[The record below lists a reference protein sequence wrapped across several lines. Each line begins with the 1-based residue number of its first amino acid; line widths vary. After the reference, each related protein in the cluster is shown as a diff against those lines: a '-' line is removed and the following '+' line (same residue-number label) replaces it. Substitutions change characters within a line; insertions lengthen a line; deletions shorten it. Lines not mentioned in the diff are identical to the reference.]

1 MNSAA
6 NGHGQCES
14 CCCCCCCYGEQ
25 QRSGTIPRHK
35 GGIVGGNNA
44 FCRQAQ
50 TSASTDKRR
59 QSSRVWRWIKRRL
72 FALAQGEDVAYRR
85 RTEALEDVSLTLTKR
100 LSFINEDKRGTSTV
114 ELVKREGSTLGLII
128 SGGIDKGTRP
138 KVESLRPGSIAHRC
152 DALAIGDHIVAVNG
166 IRTSKLK
173 HDEIV
178 NLLKN
183 AGDKV
188 VLDVEYEIPSTA
200 AEMSMCVCPKVIQ
213 VKLEKENG
221 SFGFLIR
228 GGTCPEKL
236 KCRPLTIT
244 HVRPGAPADREGTI
258 KAGDRLL
265 AVDNINLNNASLNEA
280 MAVLKQ
286 VEKQALLTIEYDVSV
301 MDAVRNA
308 SGPLLVEIDKTPGA
322 QLGATL
328 TQVPHGEGAIVF
340 DSIKQASIAER
351 CGALHVGDQLLAID
365 GTRVDQMT
373 AAEAMQLLKM
383 AVGDII
389 RLEILP
395 ISQMALRKCPSS
407 QSKRSAAAAGQGY
420 ASSYDTLSSMGAH
433 SNRSA
438 ATAQGRCPLPPL
450 PPPPPQVPSTPSSSR
465 RGKPSRK
472 QLPEYLSSSSNA
484 SISSVYG
491 VPPCLFGPSQLSHTE
506 TTQVII
512 YADHKGFGFALQ
524 GPTPY
529 ASDPLPPVPTISS
542 IDPRGPAERTGVVQI
557 GDRVLTV
564 NGQSTEGL
572 SVEEVTQLIQQSR
585 PRVVLDIEFDVA
597 ESVIPSSGTFTV
609 KLAKKGPG
617 LGITITSPKNRRPG
631 EPLLISDIKHG
642 SVAHRTGTL
651 QPGDH
656 LLAIDSVRM
665 DNCTIEDAAQILQA
679 SEEVVKLRI
688 RKDEAFCEEPDATG
702 AVIFTVELARH
713 GGPLGITISGT
724 EEPFDPIII
733 SGLTEGGLAERT
745 GALHVGDR
753 ILAINGQSLRG
764 KPLSEAIL
772 LLQNSGD
779 VVTLKISKSP
789 RNQGLDAH
797 RIERPKEVS
806 PALRRSLVA
815 TPPVPCLATTE
826 PRPTFQPEPSSF
838 LNLYATPIP
847 SVDSAVESWDSY
859 GGLEAAT
866 AAAAA
871 NGAAP
876 TLAKV
881 VPSTPDI
888 ARRETDVP
896 TTVAQPSSPKQSC
909 SNVSAELKSWERDVW
924 GHRPPPNLTAIPGP
938 SASNPQTFIPTSSH
952 SAASDSGSADWSKVL
967 EDLETCGQ
975 SKLLRQIE
983 RSIMGSLPSIAP
995 LPNPEMHL
1003 PNPENLQYDDLYG
1016 FQSRLQSD
1024 DTSTECEFQT
1034 ADHEQAPFT
1043 LSPYE
1048 VQHDG
1053 HRHGDGS
1060 VTPYPNY
1067 GGRMTAPIPIEVHRV
1082 TLFKDKVYE
1091 DFGFS
1096 VSDGLY
1102 EKGVY
1107 VNRIRPGGPA
1117 DMSGILKPFDRIL
1130 QVNETKTHDFDCCLT
1145 VPLMASAGDSV
1156 ELIVSRPAYVN
1167 GNSSHRNY
1175 EGSAFHPWIDD
1186 NDREDCSSP
1195 HGSRPGSQ
1203 ILTKTL

>member
-1 MNSAA
+1 MSSV
-6 NGHGQCES
+6 GDGCRPCDS
-14 CCCCCCCYGEQ
+14 CCCCCGAGRELTTVSC
-25 QRSGTIPRHK
+25 H
-35 GGIVGGNNA
+35 NNNE
-44 FCRQAQ
+44 
-50 TSASTDKRR
+50 ASRR
-59 QSSRVWRWIKRRL
+59 QTTATTTAAVRSRRRSRFWKWIKRRL
-72 FALAQGEDVAYRR
+72 LSVAHGEDVAYRR

-100 LSFINEDKRGTSTV
+100 LSFINEDKRGSSTV
-114 ELVKREGSTLGLII
+114 ELVKREGSTLGLIL
-128 SGGIDKGTRP
+128 SGGIDKGSRP

-152 DALAIGDHIVAVNG
+152 DALAVGDHIVAVNG

-213 VKLEKENG
+213 VKLEKENS

-228 GGTCPEKL
+228 GGNCPEKL

-244 HVRPGAPADREGTI
+244 HVRPGGPADREGTI

-340 DSIKQASIAER
+340 DSIKQASVAER

-383 AVGDII
+383 AVGDVI

-395 ISQMALRKCPSS
+395 ISQMALRKCPST
-407 QSKRSAAAAGQGY
+407 QSKRSGAPPPPPHGY
-420 ASSYDTLSSMGAH
+420 ASSYDTLSSMGGH

-438 ATAQGRCPLPPL
+438 ATAAAGRCPLPPL
-450 PPPPPQVPSTPSSSR
+450 PPPQVPSTPSSSR

-472 QLPEYLSSSSNA
+472 HLPEYLSSSSNA

-491 VPPCLFGPSQLSHTE
+491 VPPGLVGPSQLSHTE
-506 TTQVII
+506 TTQVVI

-529 ASDPLPPVPTISS
+529 SADPLPPVPTISS
-542 IDPRGPAERTGVVQI
+542 IDPRGPAERTGVVQV
-557 GDRVLTV
+557 GDRVLSV
-564 NGQSTEGL
+564 NGQTTEGL
-572 SVEEVTQLIQQSR
+572 SLEEVTQLIQQSR

-806 PALRRSLVA
+806 SALRRSLVA
-815 TPPVPCLATTE
+815 TPTPCAKE
-826 PRPTFQPEPSSF
+826 PHPPTFQPEPSGF

-859 GGLEAAT
+859 GGLEAA

-871 NGAAP
+871 MANGPAPIQNKVLPPPTPDLSRREADAP
-876 TLAKV
+876 TSA
-881 VPSTPDI
+881 
-888 ARRETDVP
+888 
-896 TTVAQPSSPKQSC
+896 AQPSSPQQSC
-909 SNVSAELKSWERDVW
+909 PNVSAELKSWEREVW
-924 GHRPPPNLTAIPGP
+924 GHRPPPNLTAPGP
-938 SASNPQTFIPTSSH
+938 STANPQAFITTSNH

-995 LPNPEMHL
+995 LPHPDMHL

-1024 DTSTECEFQT
+1024 DTSTECEFQA

-1053 HRHGDGS
+1053 QRHDGS

-1130 QVNETKTHDFDCCLT
+1130 QVNETKTHDYDCCLT
-1145 VPLMASAGDSV
+1145 VPLMASAGDAV
-1156 ELIVSRPAYVN
+1156 ELIVSRPAYIN

-1175 EGSAFHPWIDD
+1175 EPSSFHPWIDD

-1195 HGSRPGSQ
+1195 QGSRPGSQ

>member
-1 MNSAA
+1 MSSV
-6 NGHGQCES
+6 GDGCQP
-14 CCCCCCCYGEQ
+14 CCCCCDAGRELNTVS
-25 QRSGTIPRHK
+25 RRNNGVPR
-35 GGIVGGNNA
+35 
-44 FCRQAQ
+44 
-50 TSASTDKRR
+50 RR
-59 QSSRVWRWIKRRL
+59 MTATVTAATTATTSSRRRKTRIWKWIKRRL
-72 FALAQGEDVAYRR
+72 LSVALGEDVAYRR

-100 LSFINEDKRGTSTV
+100 LSFINEDKRGSSTV
-114 ELVKREGSTLGLII
+114 ELVKREGSTLGLIL
-128 SGGIDKGTRP
+128 SGGIDKGSRP

-152 DALAIGDHIVAVNG
+152 DALAVGDHIVAVNG

-244 HVRPGAPADREGTI
+244 HVRPGGPADREGTI

-280 MAVLKQ
+280 TAVLKQ

-340 DSIKQASIAER
+340 DSIKQASVAER

-383 AVGDII
+383 AIGDVI

-395 ISQMALRKCPSS
+395 ISQMALRKCPST
-407 QSKRSAAAAGQGY
+407 QSKRSAAPPPPPHGY
-420 ASSYDTLSSMGAH
+420 ASSYDTLSSMGGH

-438 ATAQGRCPLPPL
+438 TTAPTGRCPLPPL
-450 PPPPPQVPSTPSSSR
+450 PPPQVPSTPSSSR
-465 RGKPSRK
+465 RGKSSRK
-472 QLPEYLSSSSNA
+472 HLPEYLSSSSNA

-491 VPPCLFGPSQLSHTE
+491 VPPCLVGPSQLSHTE
-506 TTQVII
+506 TTQVVI

-529 ASDPLPPVPTISS
+529 SSDPLPPVPTISS
-542 IDPRGPAERTGVVQI
+542 IDPRGPAERTGVVQV
-557 GDRVLTV
+557 GDRVLSV
-564 NGQSTEGL
+564 NGQTTEGL
-572 SVEEVTQLIQQSR
+572 SLEEVTQLIQQSR

-789 RNQGLDAH
+789 RNQGRGLDVH
-797 RIERPKEVS
+797 RIERPKE
-806 PALRRSLVA
+806 
-815 TPPVPCLATTE
+815 
-826 PRPTFQPEPSSF
+826 PEPSSF

-859 GGLEAAT
+859 GGLEAAAAT
-866 AAAAA
+866 AAIA
-871 NGAAP
+871 NGP
-876 TLAKV
+876 VPIQNKV
-881 VPSTPDI
+881 LPPPTPDLT
-888 ARRETDVP
+888 RREADVP
-896 TTVAQPSSPKQSC
+896 TTVAQPSSPQQSSC
-909 SNVSAELKSWERDVW
+909 PPNVSAELKSWEREVW
-924 GHRPPPNLTAIPGP
+924 GHRPPPNLTSP
-938 SASNPQTFIPTSSH
+938 STSNPHAFAPTSSH

-995 LPNPEMHL
+995 LPNPDVHL
-1003 PNPENLQYDDLYG
+1003 PNPETLQYDDLYG

-1024 DTSTECEFQT
+1024 DTSTECEFQVP
-1034 ADHEQAPFT
+1034 DHEQTPFT

-1048 VQHDG
+1048 GGQP
-1053 HRHGDGS
+1053 HRDGS
-1060 VTPYPNY
+1060 GMPYPNY
-1067 GGRMTAPIPIEVHRV
+1067 GGHMTAPIPIEVHRV

-1130 QVNETKTHDFDCCLT
+1130 QVNETKTHDYDCCLT

-1156 ELIVSRPAYVN
+1156 ELIVSRPAYIN
-1167 GNSSHRNY
+1167 GNSSHRGY
-1175 EGSAFHPWIDD
+1175 EPSSFHPWIDD

>member
-1 MNSAA
+1 MEC
-6 NGHGQCES
+6 GFVP
-14 CCCCCCCYGEQ
+14 Y
-25 QRSGTIPRHK
+25 
-35 GGIVGGNNA
+35 
-44 FCRQAQ
+44 
-50 TSASTDKRR
+50 
-59 QSSRVWRWIKRRL
+59 
-72 FALAQGEDVAYRR
+72 ALASID
-85 RTEALEDVSLTLTKR
+85 SR
-100 LSFINEDKRGTSTV
+100 LHV
-114 ELVKREGSTLGLII
+114 LLLLVVPT
-128 SGGIDKGTRP
+128 P
-138 KVESLRPGSIAHRC
+138 A
-152 DALAIGDHIVAVNG
+152 
-166 IRTSKLK
+166 
-173 HDEIV
+173 
-178 NLLKN
+178 
-183 AGDKV
+183 
-188 VLDVEYEIPSTA
+188 A
-200 AEMSMCVCPKVIQ
+200 AETSMCVCPKVIQ

-228 GGTCPEKL
+228 GGTSAEKL

-286 VEKQALLTIEYDVSV
+286 VENQALLTIEYDVSV

-308 SGPLLVEIDKTPGA
+308 SGPLLVEIDKTPGS

-328 TQVPHGEGAIVF
+328 TQVQHGEGAIVF
-340 DSIKQASIAER
+340 DSIKQASVAER

-365 GTRVDQMT
+365 GTRVEHMT
-373 AAEAMQLLKM
+373 AAEATQLLKM
-383 AVGDII
+383 AVGDVI

-395 ISQMALRKCPSS
+395 ISQMAIRKCSS
-407 QSKRSAAAAGQGY
+407 TASKRTHHHAAPPHGGY

-438 ATAQGRCPLPPL
+438 AAAANAAQGGGRCPLPPL
-450 PPPPPQVPSTPSSSR
+450 PPAPPPPPPPPPFSTPSSSR
-465 RGKPSRK
+465 RNRPGSRK
-472 QLPEYLSSSSNA
+472 HLPEYLSSSSNA

-491 VPPCLFGPSQLSHTE
+491 VPACLLGSSQLCHTE
-506 TTQVII
+506 TTQVVV

-529 ASDPLPPVPTISS
+529 TSEPQPPIPTISN
-542 IDPRGPAERTGVVQI
+542 IDPRGPAERTGVIQI
-557 GDRVLTV
+557 GDRVLSV
-564 NGQSTEGL
+564 NGQTTEGL

-585 PRVVLDIEFDVA
+585 PRIVLDIEFDVA

-733 SGLTEGGLAERT
+733 SGLTEGGLAERP
-745 GALHVGDR
+745 GRWSPDR
-753 ILAINGQSLRG
+753 
-764 KPLSEAIL
+764 
-772 LLQNSGD
+772 
-779 VVTLKISKSP
+779 
-789 RNQGLDAH
+789 
-797 RIERPKEVS
+797 
-806 PALRRSLVA
+806 
-815 TPPVPCLATTE
+815 
-826 PRPTFQPEPSSF
+826 
-838 LNLYATPIP
+838 
-847 SVDSAVESWDSY
+847 
-859 GGLEAAT
+859 AAQ
-866 AAAAA
+866 
-871 NGAAP
+871 
-876 TLAKV
+876 
-881 VPSTPDI
+881 
-888 ARRETDVP
+888 RDVP
-896 TTVAQPSSPKQSC
+896 TSVAQPPSC
-909 SNVSAELKSWERDVW
+909 SQQPCPNATAELKSWERDVW
-924 GHRPPPNLTAIPGP
+924 GHRPPPNLTLPGP
-938 SASNPQTFIPTSSH
+938 SSSNPPPNFLATGGSH
-952 SAASDSGSADWSKVL
+952 SCASDSGSADWSKVL

-995 LPNPEMHL
+995 LPHPEL
-1003 PNPENLQYDDLYG
+1003 LQNPENLQYDDLYG

-1024 DTSTECEFQT
+1024 DTSTECEFQ
-1034 ADHEQAPFT
+1034 AVDHEQAPFT

-1048 VQHDG
+1048 GRHDDG
-1053 HRHGDGS
+1053 RHDDGS
-1060 VTPYPNY
+1060 VMTPYPNY
-1067 GGRMTAPIPIEVHRV
+1067 GGHMTAPIPIEVHRV

-1102 EKGVY
+1102 EKG
-1107 VNRIRPGGPA
+1107 
-1117 DMSGILKPFDRIL
+1117 
-1130 QVNETKTHDFDCCLT
+1130 CL
-1145 VPLMASAGDSV
+1145 
-1156 ELIVSRPAYVN
+1156 R
-1167 GNSSHRNY
+1167 
-1175 EGSAFHPWIDD
+1175 
-1186 NDREDCSSP
+1186 
-1195 HGSRPGSQ
+1195 
-1203 ILTKTL
+1203 

>member
-1 MNSAA
+1 MS
-6 NGHGQCES
+6 
-14 CCCCCCCYGEQ
+14 
-25 QRSGTIPRHK
+25 RSRSPR
-35 GGIVGGNNA
+35 G
-44 FCRQAQ
+44 
-50 TSASTDKRR
+50 SASSTRI
-59 QSSRVWRWIKRRL
+59 SV
-72 FALAQGEDVAYRR
+72 ALR
-85 RTEALEDVSLTLTKR
+85 
-100 LSFINEDKRGTSTV
+100 TV
-114 ELVKREGSTLGLII
+114 ELVKREGSTLGLIL
-128 SGGIDKGTRP
+128 SGGIDKGSRP

-152 DALAIGDHIVAVNG
+152 DALAVGDHIVAVNG

-244 HVRPGAPADREGTI
+244 HVRPGGPADREGTI

-340 DSIKQASIAER
+340 DSIKQASVAER

-383 AVGDII
+383 AVGDVI

-395 ISQMALRKCPSS
+395 ISQMALRKCGSATTSTRLRLELRHPLVHGWSLKSVSS
-407 QSKRSAAAAGQGY
+407 DGTSR
-420 ASSYDTLSSMGAH
+420 TLP
-433 SNRSA
+433 SA
-438 ATAQGRCPLPPL
+438 AT
-450 PPPPPQVPSTPSSSR
+450 PSSASALNSIVVTE
-465 RGKPSRK
+465 GQAQQKAPPGIPL
-472 QLPEYLSSSSNA
+472 QLLKWLSSTL
-484 SISSVYG
+484 I
-491 VPPCLFGPSQLSHTE
+491 T
-506 TTQVII
+506 
-512 YADHKGFGFALQ
+512 KGFGFALQ

-529 ASDPLPPVPTISS
+529 SADPLPPVPTISS
-542 IDPRGPAERTGVVQI
+542 IDPRGPAERTGVVQV
-557 GDRVLTV
+557 GDRVLSV
-564 NGQSTEGL
+564 NGQTTEGL
-572 SVEEVTQLIQQSR
+572 SLEEVTQLIQQSR

-753 ILAINGQSLRG
+753 ILAINGQSLR
-764 KPLSEAIL
+764 L
-772 LLQNSGD
+772 D
-779 VVTLKISKSP
+779 V
-789 RNQGLDAH
+789 H
-797 RIERPKEVS
+797 RIERPKE
-806 PALRRSLVA
+806 
-815 TPPVPCLATTE
+815 
-826 PRPTFQPEPSSF
+826 PEPSSF

-859 GGLEAAT
+859 GGLEAA

-871 NGAAP
+871 IANGP
-876 TLAKV
+876 LPIQNKV
-881 VPSTPDI
+881 LPPPTPDLT
-888 ARRETDVP
+888 RREDVP
-896 TTVAQPSSPKQSC
+896 TTVAQPSSPQQSC
-909 SNVSAELKSWERDVW
+909 PPNVSAELKSWEREVW
-924 GHRPPPNLTAIPGP
+924 GHRPPPNLTSPGT
-938 SASNPQTFIPTSSH
+938 SNPQAFVPTSSH

-995 LPNPEMHL
+995 LPNPDVHL

-1024 DTSTECEFQT
+1024 DTSTECEFQA
-1034 ADHEQAPFT
+1034 ADHEQTPFT

-1048 VQHDG
+1048 G
-1053 HRHGDGS
+1053 GDS
-1060 VTPYPNY
+1060 RVTMVP
-1067 GGRMTAPIPIEVHRV
+1067 GCPIPTTAV
-1082 TLFKDKVYE
+1082 T
-1091 DFGFS
+1091 
-1096 VSDGLY
+1096 
-1102 EKGVY
+1102 
-1107 VNRIRPGGPA
+1107 
-1117 DMSGILKPFDRIL
+1117 
-1130 QVNETKTHDFDCCLT
+1130 
-1145 VPLMASAGDSV
+1145 
-1156 ELIVSRPAYVN
+1156 
-1167 GNSSHRNY
+1167 
-1175 EGSAFHPWIDD
+1175 
-1186 NDREDCSSP
+1186 
-1195 HGSRPGSQ
+1195 
-1203 ILTKTL
+1203 

>member
-1 MNSAA
+1 MPSWGSGCLRNSQK
-6 NGHGQCES
+6 H
-14 CCCCCCCYGEQ
+14 
-25 QRSGTIPRHK
+25 QR
-35 GGIVGGNNA
+35 
-44 FCRQAQ
+44 
-50 TSASTDKRR
+50 
-59 QSSRVWRWIKRRL
+59 
-72 FALAQGEDVAYRR
+72 EDVAYRR

-128 SGGIDKGTRP
+128 SGGIDKGARP

-200 AEMSMCVCPKVIQ
+200 AETSMCVCPKVIQ

-228 GGTCPEKL
+228 GGTSPEKL

-286 VEKQALLTIEYDVSV
+286 VENQALLTIEYDVSV

-308 SGPLLVEIDKTPGA
+308 SGPLLVEIDKTPGS

-328 TQVPHGEGAIVF
+328 TQVQHGEGAIVF
-340 DSIKQASIAER
+340 DSIKQASVAER

-365 GTRVDQMT
+365 GTRVEHMT
-373 AAEAMQLLKM
+373 AAEATQLLKM
-383 AVGDII
+383 AVGDVI

-395 ISQMALRKCPSS
+395 ISQMAIRKCSS
-407 QSKRSAAAAGQGY
+407 TASKRSAAHHHAAPPHGGY

-438 ATAQGRCPLPPL
+438 AAAANAAQGGGRCPLPPL
-450 PPPPPQVPSTPSSSR
+450 PPAPPPPPPPPPFSTPSSSR
-465 RGKPSRK
+465 RNRPGSRK
-472 QLPEYLSSSSNA
+472 HLPEYLSSSSNA

-491 VPPCLFGPSQLSHTE
+491 VPACLLGSSQLCHTE
-506 TTQVII
+506 TTQVVV

-529 ASDPLPPVPTISS
+529 TSEPQPPIPTISN
-542 IDPRGPAERTGVVQI
+542 IDPRGPAERTGVIQI
-557 GDRVLTV
+557 GDRVLSV
-564 NGQSTEGL
+564 NGQTTEGL

-585 PRVVLDIEFDVA
+585 PRIVLDIEFDVA

-789 RNQGLDAH
+789 RNQGLDGGH
-797 RIERPKEVS
+797 RIERPKE
-806 PALRRSLVA
+806 
-815 TPPVPCLATTE
+815 
-826 PRPTFQPEPSSF
+826 PEPSSF

-859 GGLEAAT
+859 GGME

-871 NGAAP
+871 AAAAAVANGP
-876 TLAKV
+876 TPAQTVAL
-881 VPSTPDI
+881 PLTPD
-888 ARRETDVP
+888 ASRRETDVP
-896 TTVAQPSSPKQSC
+896 TSVAQPSSC
-909 SNVSAELKSWERDVW
+909 SQQPCPNATAELKSWERDVW
-924 GHRPPPNLTAIPGP
+924 GHRPPPNLTLPGP
-938 SASNPQTFIPTSSH
+938 SSSNPPPAFLATVGSH
-952 SAASDSGSADWSKVL
+952 SCASDSGSADWSKVL

-995 LPNPEMHL
+995 LPHPEL
-1003 PNPENLQYDDLYG
+1003 LQNPENLQYDDLYG

-1024 DTSTECEFQT
+1024 DTSTECEFQA

-1048 VQHDG
+1048 GRHDDG
-1053 HRHGDGS
+1053 RHDDGS
-1060 VTPYPNY
+1060 VTTPYPNY
-1067 GGRMTAPIPIEVHRV
+1067 GGHMTAPIPIEVHRV
-1082 TLFKDKVYE
+1082 TLFKDNVYE

-1130 QVNETKTHDFDCCLT
+1130 QVNETKTHDYDCCLT

-1156 ELIVSRPAYVN
+1156 ELIISRPAYVN
-1167 GNSSHRNY
+1167 GNTSHRGY
-1175 EGSAFHPWIDD
+1175 ESSAFHPWIDD

>member
-1 MNSAA
+1 MVSMMVLEAA
-6 NGHGQCES
+6 SH
-14 CCCCCCCYGEQ
+14 
-25 QRSGTIPRHK
+25 
-35 GGIVGGNNA
+35 
-44 FCRQAQ
+44 
-50 TSASTDKRR
+50 
-59 QSSRVWRWIKRRL
+59 RL
-72 FALAQGEDVAYRR
+72 GVKGEDVAYRR

-100 LSFINEDKRGTSTV
+100 LSFIN
-114 ELVKREGSTLGLII
+114 
-128 SGGIDKGTRP
+128 GGIDKGSRP

-152 DALAIGDHIVAVNG
+152 DALAVGDHIVAVNG

-244 HVRPGAPADREGTI
+244 HVRPGGPADREGTI

-328 TQVPHGEGAIVF
+328 TQVPHGEGAVVF
-340 DSIKQASIAER
+340 DSIKQASVAER

-383 AVGDII
+383 AIGDVI

-395 ISQMALRKCPSS
+395 ISQMALRKCPST
-407 QSKRSAAAAGQGY
+407 QSKRSVS
-420 ASSYDTLSSMGAH
+420 SSYTSSNFSRNCFDSFKPRFSQTQKVRLHHLLRMAM
-433 SNRSA
+433 
-438 ATAQGRCPLPPL
+438 
-450 PPPPPQVPSTPSSSR
+450 PQVTTPSR
-465 RGKPSRK
+465 PWAVIRTEKHVWL
-472 QLPEYLSSSSNA
+472 LPA

-491 VPPCLFGPSQLSHTE
+491 VPPCLVGPSQLSHTE
-506 TTQVII
+506 TTQVVI

-529 ASDPLPPVPTISS
+529 SSDPLPPIPTISS
-542 IDPRGPAERTGVVQI
+542 IDPRGPAERTGVVQV
-557 GDRVLTV
+557 GDRVLSV
-564 NGQSTEGL
+564 NGQTTEGL
-572 SVEEVTQLIQQSR
+572 SLEEVTQLIQQSR

-688 RKDEAFCEEPDATG
+688 RKDEAFCEEPDCNGSRYLHCGVGQTRWTTG
-702 AVIFTVELARH
+702 HHHLRNGGTLRPHHHLGTHRGRTRRED
-713 GGPLGITISGT
+713 GGPARWRPNPRHQWPKPARETSQRGNSPAPKLGGRCNAQNIQVPKKPRERPGCAPDRTPQRGELGASQK
-724 EEPFDPIII
+724 
-733 SGLTEGGLAERT
+733 LGGHADTPCRRGSSHHLPHVSARAQQLPQPVRHPYPERRQRRRVVGQLWRT
-745 GALHVGDR
+745 RGRRGCSGDR
-753 ILAINGQSLRG
+753 QRAHAH
-764 KPLSEAIL
+764 PE
-772 LLQNSGD
+772 
-779 VVTLKISKSP
+779 
-789 RNQGLDAH
+789 QG
-797 RIERPKEVS
+797 
-806 PALRRSLVA
+806 
-815 TPPVPCLATTE
+815 
-826 PRPTFQPEPSSF
+826 
-838 LNLYATPIP
+838 
-847 SVDSAVESWDSY
+847 
-859 GGLEAAT
+859 AT
-866 AAAAA
+866 ASD
-871 NGAAP
+871 
-876 TLAKV
+876 TRSHSSRS
-881 VPSTPDI
+881 ST
-888 ARRETDVP
+888 
-896 TTVAQPSSPKQSC
+896 
-909 SNVSAELKSWERDVW
+909 
-924 GHRPPPNLTAIPGP
+924 
-938 SASNPQTFIPTSSH
+938 SNPHAFAPTSSH

-995 LPNPEMHL
+995 LPNPDVHL
-1003 PNPENLQYDDLYG
+1003 PNPETLQYDDLYG

-1024 DTSTECEFQT
+1024 DTSTECEFQVP
-1034 ADHEQAPFT
+1034 DHEQTPFT

-1048 VQHDG
+1048 GGQP
-1053 HRHGDGS
+1053 HRDGS
-1060 VTPYPNY
+1060 GMPYPNY
-1067 GGRMTAPIPIEVHRV
+1067 GGHMTAPIPIEVHRV

-1130 QVNETKTHDFDCCLT
+1130 QVNETKTHDYDCCLT

-1156 ELIVSRPAYVN
+1156 ELIVSRPAYIN
-1167 GNSSHRNY
+1167 GNSSHRGY
-1175 EGSAFHPWIDD
+1175 EPSSFHPWIDD

>member
-1 MNSAA
+1 MPSW
-6 NGHGQCES
+6 GSGCLRSSQKH
-14 CCCCCCCYGEQ
+14 
-25 QRSGTIPRHK
+25 QR
-35 GGIVGGNNA
+35 
-44 FCRQAQ
+44 
-50 TSASTDKRR
+50 
-59 QSSRVWRWIKRRL
+59 
-72 FALAQGEDVAYRR
+72 EDVAYRR

-100 LSFINEDKRGTSTV
+100 LSFINEDKRGSSTV
-114 ELVKREGSTLGLII
+114 ELVKREGSTLGLIL
-128 SGGIDKGTRP
+128 SGGIDKGSRP

-152 DALAIGDHIVAVNG
+152 DALAVGDHIVAVNG

-244 HVRPGAPADREGTI
+244 HVRPGGPADREGTI

-280 MAVLKQ
+280 TAVLKQ

-340 DSIKQASIAER
+340 DSIKQAIRCTHSRRHR

-383 AVGDII
+383 AIGDVI

-395 ISQMALRKCPSS
+395 ISQMALRKCPST
-407 QSKRSAAAAGQGY
+407 QSKRSAAPPPPPHGY
-420 ASSYDTLSSMGAH
+420 ASSYDTLSSMGGH
-433 SNRSA
+433 SNRAPPPTRPIRCHPFRQSA
-438 ATAQGRCPLPPL
+438 A
-450 PPPPPQVPSTPSSSR
+450 ST
-465 RGKPSRK
+465 RG
-472 QLPEYLSSSSNA
+472 
-484 SISSVYG
+484 
-491 VPPCLFGPSQLSHTE
+491 
-506 TTQVII
+506 
-512 YADHKGFGFALQ
+512 
-524 GPTPY
+524 
-529 ASDPLPPVPTISS
+529 
-542 IDPRGPAERTGVVQI
+542 GPAERTGVVQV
-557 GDRVLTV
+557 GDRVLSV
-564 NGQSTEGL
+564 NGQTTEGL
-572 SVEEVTQLIQQSR
+572 SLEEVTQLIQQSR

-789 RNQGLDAH
+789 RNQGRGLDVH

-806 PALRRSLVA
+806 SVLRRSLVA
-815 TPPVPCLATTE
+815 TPTPRAEEAPHTTSH
-826 PRPTFQPEPSSF
+826 TFQPEPSSF

-859 GGLEAAT
+859 GGLEAAAAT
-866 AAAAA
+866 AAIA
-871 NGAAP
+871 NGP
-876 TLAKV
+876 VPIQNKV
-881 VPSTPDI
+881 LPPPTPDLT
-888 ARRETDVP
+888 RREADVP
-896 TTVAQPSSPKQSC
+896 TTVAQPSSPQQSSC
-909 SNVSAELKSWERDVW
+909 PPNVSAELKSWEREVW
-924 GHRPPPNLTAIPGP
+924 GHRPPPNLTSP
-938 SASNPQTFIPTSSH
+938 STSNPHAFAPTSSH

-995 LPNPEMHL
+995 LPNPDVHL
-1003 PNPENLQYDDLYG
+1003 PNPETLQYDDLYG

-1024 DTSTECEFQT
+1024 DTSTECEFQVP
-1034 ADHEQAPFT
+1034 DHEQTPFT

-1048 VQHDG
+1048 GGQP
-1053 HRHGDGS
+1053 HRDGS
-1060 VTPYPNY
+1060 GMPYPNY
-1067 GGRMTAPIPIEVHRV
+1067 GGHMTAPIPIEVHRV

-1130 QVNETKTHDFDCCLT
+1130 QVNETKTHDYDCCLT

-1156 ELIVSRPAYVN
+1156 ELIVSRPAYIN
-1167 GNSSHRNY
+1167 GNSSHRGY
-1175 EGSAFHPWIDD
+1175 EPSSFHPWIDD

>member
-1 MNSAA
+1 
-6 NGHGQCES
+6 
-14 CCCCCCCYGEQ
+14 
-25 QRSGTIPRHK
+25 
-35 GGIVGGNNA
+35 
-44 FCRQAQ
+44 
-50 TSASTDKRR
+50 
-59 QSSRVWRWIKRRL
+59 
-72 FALAQGEDVAYRR
+72 
-85 RTEALEDVSLTLTKR
+85 
-100 LSFINEDKRGTSTV
+100 
-114 ELVKREGSTLGLII
+114 
-128 SGGIDKGTRP
+128 
-138 KVESLRPGSIAHRC
+138 
-152 DALAIGDHIVAVNG
+152 
-166 IRTSKLK
+166 
-173 HDEIV
+173 
-178 NLLKN
+178 
-183 AGDKV
+183 
-188 VLDVEYEIPSTA
+188 
-200 AEMSMCVCPKVIQ
+200 MSMCVCPKVIQ
-213 VKLEKENG
+213 VKLEKENS

-244 HVRPGAPADREGTI
+244 HVRPGGPADREGTI

-286 VEKQALLTIEYDVSV
+286 VEKQALLTIE
-301 MDAVRNA
+301 
-308 SGPLLVEIDKTPGA
+308 
-322 QLGATL
+322 
-328 TQVPHGEGAIVF
+328 
-340 DSIKQASIAER
+340 

-383 AVGDII
+383 AVGDVI

-395 ISQMALRKCPSS
+395 ISQMALRKCPST
-407 QSKRSAAAAGQGY
+407 QSKRSAAPPPPPHGY
-420 ASSYDTLSSMGAH
+420 ASSYDTLSSMGGH

-438 ATAQGRCPLPPL
+438 ATAAAGRCPLPPL
-450 PPPPPQVPSTPSSSR
+450 PPPQVPSTPSSSR

-472 QLPEYLSSSSNA
+472 HLPEYLSSSSN
-484 SISSVYG
+484 
-491 VPPCLFGPSQLSHTE
+491 C
-506 TTQVII
+506 
-512 YADHKGFGFALQ
+512 
-524 GPTPY
+524 
-529 ASDPLPPVPTISS
+529 S
-542 IDPRGPAERTGVVQI
+542 IDPRGPAERTGVVQV
-557 GDRVLTV
+557 GDRVLSV
-564 NGQSTEGL
+564 NGQTTEGL
-572 SVEEVTQLIQQSR
+572 SLEEVTQLIQQSR

-733 SGLTEGGLAERT
+733 SGLTEGGLAEST
-745 GALHVGDR
+745 QL
-753 ILAINGQSLRG
+753 
-764 KPLSEAIL
+764 
-772 LLQNSGD
+772 
-779 VVTLKISKSP
+779 VVSWPTFP
-789 RNQGLDAH
+789 GLDAH

-815 TPPVPCLATTE
+815 TPTPSAKE
-826 PRPTFQPEPSSF
+826 PHPSTFQPEPSGF

-859 GGLEAAT
+859 GGLEAA

-871 NGAAP
+871 IANGSAP
-876 TLAKV
+876 IQNKV
-881 VPSTPDI
+881 LPPPTPDLS
-888 ARRETDVP
+888 RREAARCPVTFKCKCVYDDFHHFLSICRLF
-896 TTVAQPSSPKQSC
+896 QQLRPSRLLRNSPC
-909 SNVSAELKSWERDVW
+909 PNVSAELKSWEREVW
-924 GHRPPPNLTAIPGP
+924 GHRPPPNLAAPGP
-938 SASNPQTFIPTSSH
+938 STANPQAFIQTSNH

-995 LPNPEMHL
+995 LPHPDMHL

-1024 DTSTECEFQT
+1024 DTSTECEFQ
-1034 ADHEQAPFT
+1034 AVDHEQAPFT

-1053 HRHGDGS
+1053 QRHDGS

-1082 TLFKDKVYE
+1082 TLFKDKV
-1091 DFGFS
+1091 
-1096 VSDGLY
+1096 
-1102 EKGVY
+1102 
-1107 VNRIRPGGPA
+1107 
-1117 DMSGILKPFDRIL
+1117 
-1130 QVNETKTHDFDCCLT
+1130 NETKTHDYDCCLT
-1145 VPLMASAGDSV
+1145 VPLMASAGDVV
-1156 ELIVSRPAYVN
+1156 ELIVSRPAYIN
-1167 GNSSHRNY
+1167 GNSPHRNY
-1175 EGSAFHPWIDD
+1175 EPSSFHPWIDD

-1195 HGSRPGSQ
+1195 QGSRPGSQ